1 MGVGG
6 CKAPSTPNNGNQAEI
21 SLQKLVGYCLNQ
33 EHSSGKH
40 KARVFASVLGITTN
54 NAEVLRELI
63 QKAAIE
69 GEVIQ
74 QNITDFGQQFKVD
87 WTVPNTAGI
96 ELRTIWEIT
105 LTNSNPRLISAF
117 LKL

>member
-1 MGVGG
+1 M
-6 CKAPSTPNNGNQAEI
+6 
-21 SLQKLVGYCLNQ
+21 
-33 EHSSGKH
+33 
-40 KARVFASVLGITTN
+40 GITTN